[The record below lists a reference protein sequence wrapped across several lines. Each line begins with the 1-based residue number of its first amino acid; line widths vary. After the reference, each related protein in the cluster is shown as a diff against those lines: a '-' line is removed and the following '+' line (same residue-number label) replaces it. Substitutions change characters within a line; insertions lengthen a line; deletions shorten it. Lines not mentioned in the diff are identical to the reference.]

1 MATTDS
7 KVSIVLP
14 TYNGT
19 RFLGESIASCLSQSY
34 KNIELIIVDDC
45 STEDV
50 SRIACQFSDPR
61 MKIIRNKANLGLP
74 GALNEGFKVAAGN
87 YLTWT
92 SDDNYYAQGA
102 IETMCDK
109 LEGNPAIDFVYCNY
123 TFIDNEGR
131 LGESIR
137 TGAPG
142 ELDSSN
148 CIGPCFLYRRRVYE
162 VLGGY
167 DRGCSLAEDYD
178 YWLRVRKRFSMEKID
193 EDLYFFRLHGSSLTE
208 RYRDTDYLRRQVEM
222 VRKKN
227 MSIAAY
233 YFLRS
238 RESFSLGNNRE
249 SFKFAFLSALFNPFN
264 GHAWSIMVRALYRK
278 LRKMLAG
285 PQRT

>member
-1 MATTDS
+1 MATTNS

-19 RFLGESIASCLSQSY
+19 RFLRESIASCLNQSC

-50 SRIACQFSDPR
+50 SRITCQFNDPR
-61 MKIIRNKANLGLP
+61 MIIIRNKANLGLP
-74 GALNEGFKVAAGN
+74 GALNEGFKVAAGD

-92 SDDNYYAQGA
+92 SDDNYYAQDA
-102 IETMCDK
+102 IEAMCDK
-109 LEGNPAIDFVYCNY
+109 LDENPAIDFVYCNY
-123 TFIDNEGR
+123 TFIDNDGR

-137 TGAPG
+137 TGVPG

-162 VLGGY
+162 VVGDY
-167 DRGCSLAEDYD
+167 DRNCSLAEDYD
-178 YWLRVRKRFSMEKID
+178 YWLRVRKIFSMEKID

-208 RYRDTDYLRRQVEM
+208 RYGDTDYLRRQVEM

-227 MSIAAY
+227 MSIATY

-264 GHAWSIMVRALYRK
+264 SHVWAIMVRALYRK
-278 LRKMLAG
+278 LRKILAG
-285 PQRT
+285 PL

>member
-1 MATTDS
+1 MDKTP
-7 KVSIVLP
+7 KISIVLP

-19 RFLGESIASCLSQSY
+19 RFLHESIASCLDQSC
-34 KNIELIIVDDC
+34 KDIELIIVDDC

-50 SRIACQFSDPR
+50 SRITGRFNDER
-61 MKIIRNKANLGLP
+61 MRLIRNESNLGLP
-74 GALNEGFKVAAGN
+74 GALNEGFRVAAGD

-102 IETMCDK
+102 IEAMRDR
-109 LEGNPAIDFVYCNY
+109 LDENPAIDFVYCNY
-123 TFIDNEGR
+123 TFIDNDGR

-137 TGAPG
+137 TGVPG

-162 VLGGY
+162 VVGDY
-167 DRGCSLAEDYD
+167 DRNCSLAEDYD

-227 MSIAAY
+227 MSIATY

-264 GHAWSIMVRALYRK
+264 SHVWAIMVRALYRK

-285 PQRT
+285 PL